1 MTTDG
6 PPEEP
11 LAPEV
16 FDVQA
21 ALDAVPLHVVLSDD
35 VDPHSP
41 DPALVQETG
50 RRRCVARKKAGGRCT
65 VGAMHSHILCAV
77 HSGVLDPSAGGRAT
91 AKKHA
96 EQRVTEEEKLRLAR
110 LGARGAIAEA
120 AAARASDLQRVFGV
134 LVDAAMTGDL
144 QAAKLVGPYL
154 NQGLGMPT
162 ERVETSTPTG
172 VADLASMPSEQL
184 GAYVQELRQ
193 RRLQAVPS
201 QDDEDALQ
209 AS

>member
-77 HSGVLDPSAGGRAT
+77 SSGIVHLLTSA
-91 AKKHA
+91 
-96 EQRVTEEEKLRLAR
+96 V
-110 LGARGAIAEA
+110 
-120 AAARASDLQRVFGV
+120 AARIVRDRLESG
-134 LVDAAMTGDL
+134 
-144 QAAKLVGPYL
+144 L
-154 NQGLGMPT
+154 NQ
-162 ERVETSTPTG
+162 RIDDS
-172 VADLASMPSEQL
+172 
-184 GAYVQELRQ
+184 GAE
-193 RRLQAVPS
+193 P
-201 QDDEDALQ
+201 ALLHT
-209 AS
+209 